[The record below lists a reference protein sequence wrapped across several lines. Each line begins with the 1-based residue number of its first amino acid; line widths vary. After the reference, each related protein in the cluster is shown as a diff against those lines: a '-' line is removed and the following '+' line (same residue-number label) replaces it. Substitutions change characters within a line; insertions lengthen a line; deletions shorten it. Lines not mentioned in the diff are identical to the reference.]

1 MEFHTHQLHCL
12 VEIERTRSVSQAA
25 ANLYMSQPN
34 LSRIL
39 GETEKAVGF
48 PIFER
53 TRKGVRP
60 TQKGVALLRH
70 ARNILREADFIQG
83 LGPAGESPN
92 RFRIC
97 LPRSSFS
104 VASKPPGMWPG
115 FCSPWGRGRSWTPW

>member
-1 MEFHTHQLHCL
+1 MDFNTHQLHCL

-53 TRKGVRP
+53 TRKG
-60 TQKGVALLRH
+60 H
-70 ARNILREADFIQG
+70 
-83 LGPAGESPN
+83 
-92 RFRIC
+92 
-97 LPRSSFS
+97 LPGG
-104 VASKPPGMWPG
+104 APGTDG
-115 FCSPWGRGRSWTPW
+115 GKT